1 MKILGIDP
9 GSRRTG
15 YGLIEANPQH
25 NRYLSSGCIRLPESK
40 SLAERLV
47 LLGDTLGDLIQQWQP
62 DCGVVEEVFFAKHPR
77 SALVLGHVRGVV
89 LLELGRRQV
98 RLHEYA
104 PRQVKQSLVGTGS
117 AQKEQIQHM
126 VRMLLN
132 LRSCPLQ
139 EDEADA
145 LAVSLTH
152 AHILPLQQRLQRL
165 P

>member
-1 MKILGIDP
+1 MRILGIDP

-15 YGLIEANPQH
+15 YGLIEVGSQ
-25 NRYLSSGCIRLPESK
+25 RSLYLTSGCIRLPEAK
-40 SLAERLV
+40 PLAERLV
-47 LLGDTLGDLIQQWQP
+47 LLGDSLQELLQELNP
-62 DCGVVEEVFFAKHPR
+62 DCGVVEEVFFAKNAR

-89 LLELGRRQV
+89 LLELGRQQV

-132 LRSCPLQ
+132 LHARSLQ

-145 LAVSLTH
+145 LAIALTH
-152 AHILPLQQRLQRL
+152 AHILPLQQRLQRYS
-165 P
+165 

>member
-1 MKILGIDP
+1 M
-9 GSRRTG
+9 
-15 YGLIEANPQH
+15 
-25 NRYLSSGCIRLPESK
+25 
-40 SLAERLV
+40 
-47 LLGDTLGDLIQQWQP
+47 IQQWQP

-104 PRQVKQSLVGTGS
+104 PRQVKQSLVGTGG
-117 AQKEQIQHM
+117 AQKKQIQHM

-132 LRSCPLQ
+132 LQSRPLQ

-152 AHILPLQQRLQRL
+152 AHILPLQQRLHRL